1 MYNNFVLINVHIQQ
15 LNRQHR
21 WKQPM
26 QRKIDAGGGG
36 GVDNKQW

>member
-1 MYNNFVLINVHIQQ
+1 MYNNFVLISMHNHQ

-26 QRKIDAGGGG
+26 QRKIEAAG